1 MGAFHIDAPSEKRAG
16 QMPCGAHTGRTIGK
30 AAPLGAHP
38 ASEIREAARWIM
50 LRGDHDNIGQIPGDT
65 DRHQIPRR
73 VIGQPGIEEVV
84 DHQMPDGSDAHGVA
98 IRRGLRGGINADIA
112 ACARAIF
119 DDEILPQDRLHQFT
133 INAHQH
139 IGGPA
144 GGPWHNHA
152 YRACRPSALGAGD
165 GRCREQG
172 GSQ

>member
-1 MGAFHIDAPSEKRAG
+1 MGAFHIDAPGEKRAG
-16 QMPCGAHTGRTIGK
+16 QMPRGANAGRAIGK

-38 ASEIREAARWIM
+38 GGEISQTARRVM

-65 DRHQIPRR
+65 NGHQIPRR
-73 VIGQPGIEEVV
+73 VIGQPGIKEVV

-98 IRRGLRGGINADIA
+98 IRRGLRGGINADIP
-112 ACARAIF
+112 ARAGAIF

-139 IGGPA
+139 IRGPTRRP
-144 GGPWHNHA
+144 GHNHA

-165 GRCREQG
+165 GRRGEQG
-172 GSQ
+172 GGQ